1 MFTSRSYCTGISLAS
16 KKDKLLDS
24 AQRFVLKGQLDSAIR
39 HYREIVLLDPKEV
52 RHRQKLAE
60 LLVKDNRKDE
70 AVAEYEEIG
79 KEYAQNCYFLKAI
92 AVYKQIQ
99 RLSPGKAVSLTIA
112 SLNHKQGLIGNA
124 MTEYGQVVAQ
134 LEREGL
140 TTEAVKVLEQ
150 MLEVDPEHA
159 ATRLKYAELLLASG
173 ARDESRR
180 AFAALLASLR
190 KGGHGAAA
198 QKVADQMAG
207 LFPAQDDE
215 ELKFIAAQIAAGDP
229 DGAVAVLQERL
240 KQDGANLE
248 AWQLLCEAERA
259 KGDMVALRLAYH
271 QMLIL
276 FPENLEVMEGAI
288 RSNMQ
293 AGDFR
298 RVTPLLES
306 YLQNFAGHG
315 TPIPAEEL
323 FLSLPA
329 DVARDAKVK
338 RELKRIYEAAGVA
351 HKLSGVK
358 HLGVQ
363 SSSVSSEPSTTQA
376 PPAEIPP
383 SVPKAKPASRRA
395 AEPAPASSESPAA
408 GQWPDAL
415 DEVVTPEA
423 PASAPAK
430 LPTTAPAEASSTWEE
445 EIELDLDD
453 GFAHD
458 LLWAAH
464 EAASPAGSSPVHFQE
479 ATAADQEVTAAA
491 LEDAP
496 LASACFVPDDEP
508 QGALPLDLDEDGPL
522 EFALYQEH
530 QSDDLSGQQQ
540 NEESVALPPRQRLDW
555 QDIFPQPAG
564 AEQPALDL
572 EELESHYDLGIGYKE
587 MGLYKDAIKEFSVA
601 AGNPRRRLDCL
612 TLQAICYREK
622 GETAKAEEL
631 LQRGRDLGAL
641 SAVERVSLS
650 YELAFLYE
658 MTGAVDEAILLYR
671 EVWDVDPGF
680 HDVGRRLAALAGEEP
695 LDIIDL
701 DLEEES

>member
-1 MFTSRSYCTGISLAS
+1 LAS

-180 AFAALLASLR
+180 AFAALLTSLR

-215 ELKFIAAQIAAGDP
+215 ELKFIAAQIAAGDA
-229 DGAVAVLQERL
+229 DGAVVLLQERL

-248 AWQLLCEAERA
+248 AWQLLCEAERG

-271 QMLIL
+271 QMLIF

-306 YLQNFAGHG
+306 YLQNFAGQG

-351 HKLSGVK
+351 HKLSGLK
-358 HLGVQ
+358 HPGVQ
-363 SSSVSSEPSTTQA
+363 SSSVSPEPSATQA

-383 SVPKAKPASRRA
+383 ALPKAKPVNRRA
-395 AEPAPASSESPAA
+395 AEPVPAASESPAA
-408 GQWPDAL
+408 GEWPDAL
-415 DEVVTPEA
+415 DEAVTPDA
-423 PASAPAK
+423 PSSVPAK
-430 LPTTAPAEASSTWEE
+430 LPSAAPAEPSSAWEE

-464 EAASPAGSSPVHFQE
+464 EAANPAASSPAGF
-479 ATAADQEVTAAA
+479 QEVTAAA

-496 LASACFVPDDEP
+496 LASAFSLSDDEP
-508 QGALPLDLDEDGPL
+508 QGALPLDLDEEGPL
-522 EFALYQEH
+522 EFAFYEEH
-530 QSDDLSGQQQ
+530 EQSADLSGQQQ
-540 NEESVALPPRQRLDW
+540 NEESVALPPRQLLDW

-564 AEQPALDL
+564 TEQPALDL

-587 MGLYKDAIKEFSVA
+587 MGLYKEAIKEFSVA

-612 TLQAICYREK
+612 TLQAVCYREK

-658 MTGAVDEAILLYR
+658 MSGAVDEAILLYR

-680 HDVGRRLAALAGEEP
+680 HDVGRRLATLAGEEP